1 MVGKQ
6 GAKYKVHKT
15 VLCEA
20 SDFFASA
27 LKEEW
32 KEGQKHRVPLPDD
45 DAPVVDLYV
54 QWLYTRRIVIRE
66 RSVEE
71 EKKEKREKE
80 ERGEEKIEKEGE
92 EEDKAEEEKDEQEVK
107 EVKEG
112 KSQGQEGEGEEGDQ
126 AECKNAHEFNVL
138 IGAFVFG
145 EKVQDGDFKDA
156 IIDALIHTVATPD
169 ERGVCWYPTGRL
181 VDRAYTGTPEGS
193 PIRRLLVDIYV
204 FHGRRRWLDGQR
216 NVDFLADLAG
226 YLLRDRSEH
235 SQTLDS
241 TTPDVSGCQ
250 YHHHRGEKSVCYGAK
265 VSNHMS

>member
-1 MVGKQ
+1 M
-6 GAKYKVHKT
+6 HKT
-15 VLCEA
+15 LLCEA

-45 DAPVVDLYV
+45 EASVVDLYV

-66 RSVEE
+66 RSL
-71 EKKEKREKE
+71 KE
-80 ERGEEKIEKEGE
+80 EKEGE
-92 EEDKAEEEKDEQEVK
+92 EAKGEEEESK
-107 EVKEG
+107 EREKKE
-112 KSQGQEGEGEEGDQ
+112 QGQEARGEKGDQ
-126 AECKNAHEFNVL
+126 AERKNRHEFNVL

-156 IIDALIHTVATPD
+156 VIDALIYTAGSPD
-169 ERGVCWYPTGRL
+169 EKGTYWYPIGRT

-193 PIRRLLVDIYV
+193 PIRRLLVDMHA
-204 FHGRRRWLDGQR
+204 FHGRRHWLDGQR

-250 YHHHRGEKSVCYGAK
+250 YHHHLGEKSACYSTK
-265 VSNHMS
+265 TSSSRS